1 MLLLRLNGQLRL
13 GKLDINA
20 IEISRDNPKI
30 KGQPITH
37 WAVLLFEFRQI
48 TTNIRGSES

>member
-1 MLLLRLNGQLRL
+1 MLLLRLYGQLRYWEIL
-13 GKLDINA
+13 TSA

-37 WAVLLFEFRQI
+37 WAVLLFEFRQL
-48 TTNIRGSES
+48 TTYIRGSES